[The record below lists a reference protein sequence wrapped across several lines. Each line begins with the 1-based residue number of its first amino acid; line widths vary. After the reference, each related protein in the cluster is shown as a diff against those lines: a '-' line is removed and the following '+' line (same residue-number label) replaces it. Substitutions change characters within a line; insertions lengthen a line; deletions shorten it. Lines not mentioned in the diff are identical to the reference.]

1 MKNLSLLLAGLILAS
16 PIQTQVKSSE
26 YYASM
31 SIKIQVVIPKEPII
45 DVYYEGNYKIMR
57 AR

>member
-1 MKNLSLLLAGLILAS
+1 
-16 PIQTQVKSSE
+16 
-26 YYASM
+26 M